1 MSSTNT
7 DTNVHVPSSAPPKSL
22 KVQKVN
28 NTTGVTSGQS
38 SVAEKGAQRPRSAS
52 VRVSEPHNGKTAPKE
67 SNSKVL
73 TKPARKYTPN
83 TQRPSSTRQ
92 HSTATR
98 EAQPLNKSTQKCG
111 DTEACKPKPEAVP
124 LGVGVKVN
132 GDTVQAV
139 EVQTRGQRENPKWFS
154 WRQNR
159 ITASTAH
166 RVSHSRFVNG
176 QSRTPPESYIT
187 AILGE
192 GQNIKTRAMTWGI
205 EHEAKAVQIYQKLKS
220 KSLGRAVRVQDC
232 GLFIDP
238 QRAWLAA
245 SPDGIVVDKQ
255 TGERLLCL
263 EVKCPY
269 KHRENTVRD
278 ACLQDSAFCLE
289 LDDGDDQDYRLKTK
303 HSYYTQ
309 VQCQMAVTGIQ
320 KADLVVYTLRETAV
334 VPVTFDPDFWNDTV
348 PKLEK
353 FYKEAVLPRLREK
366 GQIVPSVLPE
376 E

>member
-1 MSSTNT
+1 MFT
-7 DTNVHVPSSAPPKSL
+7 
-22 KVQKVN
+22 Q
-28 NTTGVTSGQS
+28 
-38 SVAEKGAQRPRSAS
+38 
-52 VRVSEPHNGKTAPKE
+52 
-67 SNSKVL
+67 
-73 TKPARKYTPN
+73 PARGYTTN
-83 TQRPSSTRQ
+83 SQFSQTAGQRVTKIQAEQSLSNIMGN
-92 HSTATR
+92 SGDA
-98 EAQPLNKSTQKCG
+98 EAPH
-111 DTEACKPKPEAVP
+111 PKPEAVP
-124 LGVGVKVN
+124 LGLGIKV
-132 GDTVQAV
+132 DRATVQHV
-139 EVQTRGQRENPKWFS
+139 EIQTRGQRVNPNWFS

-176 QSRTPPESYIT
+176 QSKTPPESYVT

-192 GQNIKTRAMTWGI
+192 GQNVKTRAMTWGI
-205 EHEAKAVQIYQKLKS
+205 EHEAQAAQIYQRLKS
-220 KSLGRAVRVQDC
+220 KLLGRAVKVRDC

-245 SPDGIVVDKQ
+245 SPDGIVEDKQ

-289 LDDGDDQDYRLKTK
+289 LCDEEDQEYRLKTK

-309 VQCQMAVTGIQ
+309 VQCQMAVTGIH
-320 KADLVVYTLRETAV
+320 KADLVVFTLRETAV
-334 VPVTFDPDFWNDTV
+334 VPVTFDPKFWDDTV
-348 PKLEK
+348 VKLEK
-353 FYKEAVLPRLREK
+353 FYIEGVVPRLREK
-366 GQIVPSVLPE
+366 GHIIPSALPE

>member
-1 MSSTNT
+1 MSSTNAE
-7 DTNVHVPSSAPPKSL
+7 DSGHARSAAPPKTL

-28 NTTGVTSGQS
+28 NKTVTTSSKTTGSRNFPQRPKSAPVKIYEPRSGTTAPKDTNRRVFTQPAGKYTPKTQFPQTSGQR
-38 SVAEKGAQRPRSAS
+38 GAATRAAQHLTKSAGNS
-52 VRVSEPHNGKTAPKE
+52 GDAKE
-67 SNSKVL
+67 S
-73 TKPARKYTPN
+73 
-83 TQRPSSTRQ
+83 
-92 HSTATR
+92 
-98 EAQPLNKSTQKCG
+98 C
-111 DTEACKPKPEAVP
+111 PKPEAVP
-124 LGVGVKVN
+124 LGLDVKL
-132 GDTVQAV
+132 DRPTVRAV
-139 EVQTRGQRENPKWFS
+139 EVHTRGQSENPNWFS

-176 QSRTPPESYIT
+176 QSRTPPESYVT

-192 GQNIKTRAMTWGI
+192 GQNVRTRAMTWGI
-205 EHEAKAVQIYQKLKS
+205 EHEAQAAQVYQRLKS
-220 KSLGRAVRVQDC
+220 KSLGRAVKVQEC

-245 SPDGIVVDKQ
+245 SPDGIVEDKQ
-255 TGERLLCL
+255 TGEHLLCL

-289 LDDGDDQDYRLKTK
+289 LVDQQYRLKTK

-309 VQCQMAVTGIQ
+309 VQCQMAVTGIH
-320 KADLVVYTLRETAV
+320 KADLVVFTLRETAV
-334 VPVTFDPDFWNDTV
+334 VPVTFDPQFWYDTV
-348 PKLEK
+348 TKLEK
-353 FYKEAVLPRLREK
+353 FYREGVLPRLREK
-366 GQIVPSVLPE
+366 GHVIPSALPE

>member
-1 MSSTNT
+1 MSTTNT
-7 DTNVHVPSSAPPKSL
+7 AAKNQVTSDAPPKTL

-28 NTTGVTSGQS
+28 NKAVSTPSKSSGS
-38 SVAEKGAQRPRSAS
+38 ETFPTRPKSAPLKTCAP
-52 VRVSEPHNGKTAPKE
+52 RHGKTASKE
-67 SNSKVL
+67 TDRRVF
-73 TKPARKYTPN
+73 TQPARGYTTN
-83 TQRPSSTRQ
+83 SQFSQTAGQRGTKIQAEQSLSNIMGN
-92 HSTATR
+92 SGDA
-98 EAQPLNKSTQKCG
+98 EAPH
-111 DTEACKPKPEAVP
+111 PKPEAVP
-124 LGVGVKVN
+124 LGLGIKV
-132 GDTVQAV
+132 DRATVQHV
-139 EVQTRGQRENPKWFS
+139 EIQTRGQRVNPNWFS

-176 QSRTPPESYIT
+176 QSKTPPESYVT

-192 GQNIKTRAMTWGI
+192 GQNVKTRAMTWGI
-205 EHEAKAVQIYQKLKS
+205 EHEAQAAQIYQRLKS
-220 KSLGRAVRVQDC
+220 KLLGRAVKVRDC

-245 SPDGIVVDKQ
+245 SPDGIVEDKQ

-289 LDDGDDQDYRLKTK
+289 LCDEEDQEYRLKTK

-309 VQCQMAVTGIQ
+309 VQCQMAVTGIH
-320 KADLVVYTLRETAV
+320 KADLVVFTLRETAV
-334 VPVTFDPDFWNDTV
+334 VPVTFDPKFWDDTV
-348 PKLEK
+348 VKLEK
-353 FYKEAVLPRLREK
+353 FYIEGVVPRLREK
-366 GQIVPSVLPE
+366 GHIIPSALPE